1 MSCISHKPQRAR
13 KHTQLIDST
22 TQLLQ
27 GHLVIIEFNY
37 NPAYPKF
44 MGLVQAVFLT
54 LNVPV
59 HF

>member
-1 MSCISHKPQRAR
+1 MSCISHKQQRAR

-44 MGLVQAVFLT
+44 MGLI
-54 LNVPV
+54 
-59 HF
+59 